1 MLPSLGRQFIIG
13 CTLLAVLATGVLWWV
28 DRYLQSPLAVMAVHE
43 FSVAPGSNL
52 TRAVNELVEAGVLDH
67 PQVILGY
74 ARISGQSEIKVG
86 DYRLN
91 SKDTPL
97 SLLRKLFRGE
107 VIEYQVTFP
116 EGLTAK
122 EWLQRLA
129 NSEKVEVGVSMATVP
144 VLPFVDGSPEGWLY
158 PDTYQYHSG
167 TTDVE
172 ILERAYQVMHQI
184 LEEEWQNRS
193 EGLPYK
199 TPYEALIMASI
210 IEKET
215 GVPEERQQIA
225 GVFVRRLQKG
235 MRLQT
240 DPTVIYGLGDRY
252 NGNLTRKH
260 LREHTDF
267 NTYVIKGLPPT
278 PIANPG
284 RAAIHAALHPAEGN
298 ALYFVAKGDGSHVFS
313 ATLAEHERA
322 VDQYQRRKNS
332 NYRSSPST

>member
-13 CTLLAVLATGVLWWV
+13 CTLLAVLAMGVLWWV
-28 DRYLQSPLAVMAVHE
+28 DRYLQAPLAVVEAHQ

-52 TRAVNELVEAGVLDH
+52 TRVVNGLVESEILDH
-67 PQVILGY
+67 PEVLLGY
-74 ARISGQSEIKVG
+74 ARISGQSEIKAG

-91 SKDTPL
+91 SEDTPL
-97 SLLRKLFRGE
+97 SLLGKLSRGE

-122 EWLQRLA
+122 EWLLRLT
-129 NSEKVEVGVSMATVP
+129 NSEQVELGISIAAVP
-144 VLPFVDGSPEGWLY
+144 TLPFVDGSPEGWLY

-167 TTDVE
+167 ATDVE
-172 ILERAYQVMHQI
+172 ILRRAYQVMRQV
-184 LEEEWQNRS
+184 LDEEWQNRS
-193 EGLPYK
+193 ADLPYK

-252 NGNLTRKH
+252 SGNLTRRH
-260 LREHTDF
+260 LREHTAF

-284 RAAIHAALHPAEGN
+284 RAAIHAALHPAEGD

-322 VDQYQRRKNS
+322 VDKYQRRKNN
-332 NYRSSPST
+332 NYRSSPSS